1 MQLRSGSRRLRSLS
15 GCLAA
20 AFLGVAVVAPALAGP
35 RNDDPAEQ
43 RITAYDARIPGCS
56 DAGVI
61 GEIAGEFA
69 RREVE
74 FWNSTLTITG
84 IDRIAETNFRPWGAD
99 FIPRRF
105 CKARVQLSD
114 QRITTVSY
122 SVREKLGFI
131 MWTYDVN
138 WCLTGLDRHKTYAPE
153 CTMARP

>member
-1 MQLRSGSRRLRSLS
+1 MQLRSGSRRKCPLS
-15 GCLAA
+15 VALSV
-20 AFLGVAVVAPALAGP
+20 AFLGVAMMGPVLAGP

-43 RITAYDARIPGCS
+43 RIISYNARIPGCA

-61 GEIAGEFA
+61 GEITGEFA

-74 FWNSTLTITG
+74 FWNSNLKITG
-84 IDRIAETNFRPWGAD
+84 IDKIAETNFRPWGLD

-105 CKARVQLSD
+105 CTARVQLSD

-122 SVREKLGFI
+122 SVREALGLI